1 MGMGAGAPRRGDV
14 ARRPG
19 VGPPP
24 VLEPWSAAEGAA
36 RQALA
41 PGLTDV
47 RGEKGSRSR
56 LPGVDSQKSF
66 RLLRGKVE

>member
-47 RGEKGSRSR
+47 RGEKGSRS
-56 LPGVDSQKSF
+56 
-66 RLLRGKVE
+66 